1 MERRPENGDERE
13 SENDSDG
20 VADEFLHDAGLG
32 EGMSAM
38 PSGLAE
44 DDERYKEP
52 PENELLARLRA
63 GDEAAFLRLV
73 DRYGRAMH
81 KIARAYVR
89 DDATAED
96 VVQEAWLGMLRGL
109 ATFEGRSSLR
119 GWLFTIV
126 VNRARTRGVRDARS
140 VPFSALARDEAQADD
155 PSVAP
160 DRFAGPEAKWP
171 RHWREEPASW
181 GDRPEARLLSREFR
195 ARIDEAIDTL
205 PPAQRTV
212 VILRDVA
219 GHSTPEICN
228 ALALAETNVRVLL
241 HRARA
246 KIRRALDP
254 YLTEGSFT

>member
-1 MERRPENGDERE
+1 
-13 SENDSDG
+13 
-20 VADEFLHDAGLG
+20 
-32 EGMSAM
+32 M

-126 VNRARTRGVRDARS
+126 VNRARTRGVREARS

-171 RHWREEPASW
+171 RHWRAEPASSRHGHPAVRAPAPDRA